1 MCLILIFGLIH
12 EKRIEETSDNDLSA
26 SLILCAAALNTYT
39 DYFIAKDTQT
49 FSYARIYTFA

>member
-1 MCLILIFGLIH
+1 MCLILTWGLIR

-26 SLILCAAALNTYT
+26 SLILCAAALNTFT
-39 DYFIAKDTQT
+39 DYFIAKDTPT

>member
-1 MCLILIFGLIH
+1 MYLVLILGLIH

-39 DYFIAKDTQT
+39 DYFIAKDTPT
-49 FSYARIYTFA
+49 LSHARIYTFA

>member
-1 MCLILIFGLIH
+1 MCLILILGLIH

-49 FSYARIYTFA
+49 VSYARIYTFA